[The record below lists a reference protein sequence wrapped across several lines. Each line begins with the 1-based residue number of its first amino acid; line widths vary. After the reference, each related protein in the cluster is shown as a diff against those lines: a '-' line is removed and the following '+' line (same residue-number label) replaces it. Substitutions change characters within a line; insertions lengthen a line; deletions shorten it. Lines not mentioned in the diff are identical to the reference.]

1 MRHLSHGR
9 TEGGGVTARAVDW
22 TLALF
27 GGVLLTLMTQ
37 VNAVLARYT
46 DAVFASW
53 AAHGIG
59 AVVALGLAVAAGR
72 GARRRGRR
80 GDDAG
85 RVPLWYHLG
94 GMPGAVVVILSA
106 VTVNGGL
113 ALAGTIAL
121 MLTGQVIFGMVLDR
135 YGLLHL
141 PRRRVTAVDLA
152 VAACVL
158 AGSVL
163 IVFGGG
169 AP

>member
-59 AVVALGLAVAAGR
+59 AVVALGLTVTASR
-72 GARRRGRR
+72 GVRRRGR
-80 GDDAG
+80 GDAGG

-94 GMPGAVVVILSA
+94 GVPGAVVVILSA

-113 ALAGTIAL
+113 ALAGTVAL

-141 PRRRVTAVDLA
+141 PRRRSTPVDLA

>member
-1 MRHLSHGR
+1 M
-9 TEGGGVTARAVDW
+9 TARAVHW

-59 AVVALGLAVAAGR
+59 AVVALALTVTASR
-72 GARRRGRR
+72 GVRRRGQ

-85 RVPLWYHLG
+85 RVPLWYYLG
-94 GMPGAVVVILSA
+94 GAPGAVVVILSA

-113 ALAGTIAL
+113 ALAGTVAL
-121 MLTGQVIFGMVLDR
+121 MLTGQVVFGMVLDR

-141 PRRRVTAVDLA
+141 PRRRITPVDLA